1 MTTFFHGSYMEVD
14 RPKTDA
20 GRRNLDFG
28 RGFYVTNLRSQ
39 AERWAV
45 IVGGR
50 YNDDDSGVVSMYEID
65 ERALEQYRVLRF
77 DTYDIKWLDFVVAN
91 RQGEDAAQGYD
102 AVEGGVANDQVI
114 DTVEDYEMG
123 RITAEQ
129 ALDQLRFKKP
139 NHQLCIRTQEIIDL
153 HMRFVTSYNV
163 NEEE

>member
-1 MTTFFHGSYMEVD
+1 MITLYHGSYTEVSTP
-14 RPKTDA
+14 RANA

-28 RGFYVTNLRSQ
+28 RGFYVSNLQSQ
-39 AERWAV
+39 AEKWAI

-50 YNDDDSGVVSMYEID
+50 HNDDDWGIVSEYEFD
-65 ERALEQYRVLRF
+65 EAALSQYNVLRF
-77 DTYDIKWLDFVVAN
+77 PTYDIPWLEFVVAN
-91 RQGEDAAQGYD
+91 RHGEDAAKGYD

-139 NHQLCIRTQEIIDL
+139 NQQLCIRNQEMIDKHL
-153 HMRFVTSYNV
+153 HFRTSYTIKD
-163 NEEE
+163 EE